1 MREIYYV
8 KPIDNSRLV
17 PVMDPRAPR
26 QYLGILFLTAA
37 VLAVILFSSWQR
49 FRGIEDG
56 YRLEALQKQKQDITE
71 SNRKLRLEEA
81 SLVNP
86 VRIDTI
92 ARNDLGM
99 TPLAPPQ
106 IIRETAP
113 QASETPVVADSSHS
127 GGSLAYLLKN
137 VAAAVP

>member
-1 MREIYYV
+1 MKEIYYV

-17 PVMDPRAPR
+17 PLMDPRTPR
-26 QYLGILFLTAA
+26 QYMGIL
-37 VLAVILFSSWQR
+37 VLASVVFAVILFSSWQR
-49 FRGIEDG
+49 FKSLENG
-56 YRLEALQKQKQDITE
+56 YRVEALQTEKQNMLE
-71 SNRKLRLEEA
+71 ANRKLRLEEA

-99 TPLAPPQ
+99 TTLAPPQ

-113 QASETPVVADSSHS
+113 QAPETPVVADSRHPA
-127 GGSLAYLLKN
+127 GPLAYQVKN

>member
-1 MREIYYV
+1 MKEIYYV

-26 QYLGILFLTAA
+26 QYLGILFLAAA
-37 VLAVILFSSWQR
+37 VFAVVLFPSWQR
-49 FRGIEDG
+49 FNGLEDG
-56 YRLEALQKQKQDITE
+56 YRVEALQKEKQNLQE

-99 TPLAPPQ
+99 TALAPPQ
-106 IIRETAP
+106 IIREQAAP
-113 QASETPVVADSSHS
+113 APEISVVAAARRST
-127 GGSLAYLLKN
+127 GPIAYQVKN

>member
-1 MREIYYV
+1 MKEIYYV

-17 PVMDPRAPR
+17 PVMDPRTPR
-26 QYLGILFLTAA
+26 QYMGILVLAAA
-37 VLAVILFSSWQR
+37 VFAVILFSSWQR
-49 FRGIEDG
+49 FQGLENG
-56 YRLEALQKQKQDITE
+56 YRVEALQTEKQNMLE
-71 SNRKLRLEEA
+71 ANRKLRLEEA

-99 TPLAPPQ
+99 TTLAPPQ

-113 QASETPVVADSSHS
+113 QSPETPVVADSRHS
-127 GGSLAYLLKN
+127 VGPLAYQLKN

>member
-8 KPIDNSRLV
+8 KSIDNSRLA
-17 PVMDPRAPR
+17 PVMDPRAPK
-26 QYLGILFLTAA
+26 QYASILMLAA
-37 VLAVILFSSWQR
+37 AIFAVILFSSWQR
-49 FRGIEDG
+49 YTGVADG
-56 YRLEALQKQKQDITE
+56 YKLETLQKQKQDMLE

-92 ARNDLGM
+92 ARNDLQM
-99 TPLAPPQ
+99 SPLAPAQ
-106 IIRETAP
+106 IIREMAPTANDLSVT
-113 QASETPVVADSSHS
+113 AEARKPV
-127 GGSLAYLLKN
+127 GPLAYQMKN